1 LILDFMIWVAA
12 GAIAGALVAATRSPE
27 RNKPTRNYGGAIAIM
42 VFAATGALVGS
53 AIYVTLAYTLYDY
66 LPFSF

>member
-1 LILDFMIWVAA
+1 VVDLIIWLVA
-12 GAIAGALVAATRSPE
+12 GAVAGALVAAVRSPAQ
-27 RNKPTRNYGGAIAIM
+27 NKPLRSYRGAIEIM
-42 VFAATGALVGS
+42 VFAVTGALVGS

>member
-1 LILDFMIWVAA
+1 V
-12 GAIAGALVAATRSPE
+12 
-27 RNKPTRNYGGAIAIM
+27 
-42 VFAATGALVGS
+42 TGALVGS